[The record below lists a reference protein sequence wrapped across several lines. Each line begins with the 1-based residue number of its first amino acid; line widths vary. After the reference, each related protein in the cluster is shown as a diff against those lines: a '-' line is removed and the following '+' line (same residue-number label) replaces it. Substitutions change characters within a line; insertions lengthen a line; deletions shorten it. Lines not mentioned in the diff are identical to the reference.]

1 MIART
6 AGEIAAAVGGAV
18 VAGPAARTATGA
30 SIDTR
35 TLRAGDLFFAI
46 AGERH
51 DGHDFLAAAAERGAA
66 VLVVHRDGAWPAGPA
81 VVRVDDTTAA
91 LGRLG
96 SDERTRRGAMRVVG
110 ITGSAGKTT
119 TRALTG
125 AALAAAFRTGTSAG
139 NLNNHWGVPLSLL
152 ALAPD
157 VETAVLEMGMNH
169 LGEIAELA
177 RIARPDVGVITNVGT
192 AHIGNLG
199 SQEKIAEA
207 KAELLYG
214 LSADGV
220 GVLHAGS
227 PELGPHIAR
236 CGRRVVTFGF
246 EEHADLV
253 PQDVEGDLVR
263 GSRFALNGIPVRLA
277 LWGRHAVLNATAALG
292 VAMVLGVP
300 LAAAAERLAGV
311 EQPAGRGRILSLGG
325 GLVVV
330 DEVYNSNPSAL
341 AAVLLGA
348 AAAPWTGRRVAVVG
362 DMLELGADAPRYH
375 REAGRSVAEQGFDAL
390 FAVGP
395 LASETADGARAAG
408 LAAVSAYPDAHAA
421 AAAVPGALADGD
433 LVVIKGSRGIA
444 LEAVREAVVAVR
456 GGRAGA

>member
-6 AGEIAAAVGGAV
+6 ASEIAAAVGGAV
-18 VAGPAARTATGA
+18 VAGPAARTAAGA

-35 TLRAGDLFFAI
+35 TLRADDAFFAI

-51 DGHDFLAAAAERGAA
+51 DGHDYLAAATAGGAS
-66 VLVVHRDGAWPAGPA
+66 VLVVHRDAAWPAGPA

-96 SDERTRRGAMRVVG
+96 SDERARRAMRVVG

-125 AALAAAFRTGTSAG
+125 AALAATFRTGTSAG

-157 VETAVLEMGMNH
+157 VEAAVLEMGMNH

-199 SQEKIAEA
+199 SKEKIAEA

-214 LSADGV
+214 LPEDGV

-227 PELGPHIAR
+227 PELGPHVAR

-253 PQDVEGDLVR
+253 PKDVEGDLVR
-263 GSRFALNGIPVRLA
+263 GSRFRLNGMPVRLA

-300 LAAAAERLAGV
+300 QAAAAERLAGV
-311 EQPAGRGRILSLGG
+311 EQPAGRGRILALDG
-325 GLVVV
+325 GLVLV

-348 AAAPWTGRRVAVVG
+348 AAAPWAGRRVAVVG

-375 REAGRSVAEQGFDAL
+375 RAAGQAVAEHGFAAL

-395 LASETADGARAAG
+395 LAAETADGARTAG
-408 LAAVSAYPDAHAA
+408 LSAVVTFPDAAAA
-421 AAAVPGALADGD
+421 AAAVPRALADGD
-433 LVVIKGSRGIA
+433 LVVVKGSRGIA
-444 LEAVREAVVAVR
+444 LEAVRDAVVAVR
-456 GGRAGA
+456 GGGAGA